1 MLPKY
6 LYTSISKLM
15 FVHVCEYIQK
25 YYQYSEQF
33 LNKLS
38 FCEIFQPRVTNLPIY
53 LKEMESLSQ
62 RNTRMT
68 TWVKLQD
75 SMLSEVS
82 QIRIGKYCMISFIW
96 GIRKKE

>member
-1 MLPKY
+1 
-6 LYTSISKLM
+6 M
-15 FVHVCEYIQK
+15 FEHVCEYIQK

-38 FCEIFQPRVTNLPIY
+38 FCEIFQPSVTNLPIY
-53 LKEMESLSQ
+53 LKETESLSQ
-62 RNTRMT
+62 RNTRIT
-68 TWVKLQD
+68 TWVKLED

-82 QIRIGKYCMISFIW
+82 QIRIGKYSMISFIW

>member
-1 MLPKY
+1 
-6 LYTSISKLM
+6 M

-38 FCEIFQPRVTNLPIY
+38 FCEIFQPSVTNLPIY
-53 LKEMESLSQ
+53 LKETESLSQ
-62 RNTRMT
+62 RNTRIT
-68 TWVKLQD
+68 TWVKLED

-82 QIRIGKYCMISFIW
+82 QIIGKYSMISFIW